1 MKKSLLTDVL
11 TANFA
16 INSVL
21 LALNKNNSSSE
32 KKLMNFITWVFITLR
47 NIKTEVKE
55 EYSDTKIIRLKRG
68 EIKPES

>member
-11 TANFA
+11 TTNFA

-32 KKLMNFITWVFITLR
+32 KKTDEFYYLSFYNTT
-47 NIKTEVKE
+47 
-55 EYSDTKIIRLKRG
+55 
-68 EIKPES
+68 